1 MCAEINIGIN
11 DCVGERRKQAYIE
24 SINNVVRNPYKF
36 NCYGFLNSSNI
47 VLSETPLGVPER
59 TCKSCFGES
68 EGNCALYATAWHPLA
83 QFAERDGALET
94 IVSENND
101 KKDIKGVY

>member
-1 MCAEINIGIN
+1 
-11 DCVGERRKQAYIE
+11 
-24 SINNVVRNPYKF
+24 
-36 NCYGFLNSSNI
+36 L
-47 VLSETPLGVPER
+47 
-59 TCKSCFGES
+59 GES

-101 KKDIKGVY
+101 KKDILKRRLHACFLLSET